1 MGFPGGSVVKNA
13 AASAREI
20 YSIPWLGT
28 PAGGGNGNPLQYS
41 CLGNPMDRGAW
52 RATVMGSQRAV
63 QHWVTEHT
71 HTHTHTPVVYIC
83 QKLKSKRFSKLVK
96 QLPVSLFPYALV
108 TAILLLL
115 LSLASWPGSPTQCAV
130 HASCYRLWWSKR
142 RGKVAQSCPALYDP
156 MDCSPPGSSV
166 HGISQASIPDW
177 VAITPG
183 DLPDP
188 GIKPSSLALQAD
200 SLPPEPVK

>member
-1 MGFPGGSVVKNA
+1 MAIHSSIPAWEIPWTEEPGGLQSWGHKEPYNT
-13 AASAREI
+13 E
-20 YSIPWLGT
+20 WL
-28 PAGGGNGNPLQYS
+28 S
-41 CLGNPMDRGAW
+41 
-52 RATVMGSQRAV
+52 
-63 QHWVTEHT
+63 T

>member
-1 MGFPGGSVVKNA
+1 MAIHSSIPAWEIPWTEEPGGLQSWGHKEPYNT
-13 AASAREI
+13 E
-20 YSIPWLGT
+20 WLST
-28 PAGGGNGNPLQYS
+28 
-41 CLGNPMDRGAW
+41 R
-52 RATVMGSQRAV
+52 T
-63 QHWVTEHT
+63 HT
-71 HTHTHTPVVYIC
+71 HTHTHTLTHTYTHTHTPVVYIC

-188 GIKPSSLALQAD
+188 GIKPSSLALQED
-200 SLPPEPVK
+200 SLPSEPVK

>member
-1 MGFPGGSVVKNA
+1 MGFLDGAEVKNLPA
-13 AASAREI
+13 NAGEVGDAG
-20 YSIPWLGT
+20 SIPGSGRLPGK
-28 PAGGGNGNPLQYS
+28 GNGNPLQYS

-63 QHWVTEHT
+63 QHWVTEHA
-71 HTHTHTPVVYIC
+71 HTHTPVVYIC

-142 RGKVAQSCPALYDP
+142 RGKVAQSCPALKFK
-156 MDCSPPGSSV
+156 S
-166 HGISQASIPDW
+166 
-177 VAITPG
+177 
-183 DLPDP
+183 
-188 GIKPSSLALQAD
+188 K
-200 SLPPEPVK
+200 